1 MPCGCAKPIGGNESI
16 TGGCDMT
23 CGGCEMCMGGKNG
36 GKSLLGGVFNSIG
49 GALGG
54 RCGDMFGG
62 GDFTKHMNMILLVIL
77 VMLVIFYLH
86 VKSSCNRPQVYRNN
100 NY

>member
-1 MPCGCAKPIGGNESI
+1 MSCNRGIY
-16 TGGCDMT
+16 GGCDAT
-23 CGGCEMCMGGKNG
+23 CGGCEICGGKNG
-36 GKSLLGGVFNSIG
+36 GVLGGVFNSIG
-49 GALGG
+49 GFLGG
-54 RCGDMFGG
+54 CCGDMFGG

-86 VKSSCNRPQVYRNN
+86 IKGSCNRQPVYRHN

>member
-1 MPCGCAKPIGGNESI
+1 MPCGHTNPSSGNELI
-16 TGGCDMT
+16 TGGCDET
-23 CGGCEMCMGGKNG
+23 CGGCDICMGGKNG

-54 RCGDMFGG
+54 CCGDMFGG

-86 VKSSCNRPQVYRNN
+86 VKGSCDRQPVYRNN
-100 NY
+100 IY